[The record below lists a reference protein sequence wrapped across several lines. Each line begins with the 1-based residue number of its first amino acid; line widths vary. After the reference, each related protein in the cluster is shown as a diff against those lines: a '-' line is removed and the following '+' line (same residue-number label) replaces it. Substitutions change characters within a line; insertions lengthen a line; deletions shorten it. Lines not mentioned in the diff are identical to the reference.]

1 MMTSASDVPA
11 LALVDI
17 GAEGVALLTEPQWT
31 DGDRNSRTLF
41 KADTLRVVL
50 TALRAGAVMQNAD
63 PDESVGIQPVQG
75 EIAVRVGS
83 QEIPARSG
91 ELVCVGRGEPWEVRA
106 SADSL
111 FLLTVGRSP
120 QPAGTR
126 SD

>member
-1 MMTSASDVPA
+1 MMMSASDVPA

-41 KADTLRVVL
+41 KADTLRIVL

-111 FLLTVGRSP
+111 FLLAVGRSP

>member
-1 MMTSASDVPA
+1 
-11 LALVDI
+11 
-17 GAEGVALLTEPQWT
+17 
-31 DGDRNSRTLF
+31 
-41 KADTLRVVL
+41 
-50 TALRAGAVMQNAD
+50 MQNAD
-63 PDESVGIQPVQG
+63 PDESVGIQPIQG

>member
-41 KADTLRVVL
+41 KADTLRIVL

-83 QEIPARSG
+83 QEIRARSG